1 MRFFMQ
7 FGKVDIYLCTCFN
20 LLLHFCIL
28 KFKYNLIFLLFKQKS
43 GGGGG
48 GGGEWGVKKKKKKFL
63 NGGFLKKKKI
73 FY

>member
-1 MRFFMQ
+1 MQ

-43 GGGGG
+43 GGGGV
-48 GGGEWGVKKKKKKFL
+48 ELTRIINAKSIL
-63 NGGFLKKKKI
+63 
-73 FY
+73 

>member
-1 MRFFMQ
+1 MQ

-48 GGGEWGVKKKKKKFL
+48 G
-63 NGGFLKKKKI
+63 
-73 FY
+73 